1 MDRIPSI
8 ITRLFIGAVA
18 VPATTIALILL
29 AAFGGSVEDGVRAY
43 YNNVYDLAIHPAAT
57 PSSLSVLLPNCILA
71 TTFPPNL
78 AERPLSCELTR
89 QDRSIE
95 TLSTEMANLIKFAWM
110 LIATLGTVAALLWPG
125 LWRRQETYAE
135 CTPVSPNRTD
145 LEA

>member
-1 MDRIPSI
+1 MDRILTI

-29 AAFGGSVEDGVRAY
+29 AAFGGSVEDGVRVY
-43 YNNVYDLAIHPAAT
+43 YDNVYDLATHPATT
-57 PSSLSVLLPNCILA
+57 PGSLRPLLPNCTSGAKGIPELA
-71 TTFPPNL
+71 G
-78 AERPLSCELTR
+78 RPMACELTR

-95 TLSTEMANLIKFAWM
+95 ALSTEMANLIKFAWL

-125 LWRRQETYAE
+125 LWRRQDTYAE